1 MHSDIQ
7 WPVKT
12 REFQNHHFDSTIW
25 NDFDFRDDDIV
36 VSTYGK
42 AGTTWTQ
49 QIVGQLIS
57 NGDPDFAV
65 AALSPWVDMRIPG
78 KDVLLP
84 LLEAQTHR
92 RVLKTHLPVDA
103 LVFSPRARYIYVGR
117 DGRDVAWSLYN
128 HYRAFTPEALA
139 MINDTPGRVG
149 PPLPPAGDD
158 VHAFW
163 RTWFAGDGAPF
174 WSLWENVRSWWAIR
188 HLPNVL
194 MLHFEDLKRDLPGEM
209 RRVAHF
215 LGITIDEKR
224 FPLLVEHCTFAWM
237 KGHGDR
243 VVPMA
248 GAIWEKGTDSF
259 LNKGTNGRWRDVLT
273 VSESVAYEARARAEL
288 GNGCARWL
296 MRGSAQEER
305 LAA

>member
-1 MHSDIQ
+1 MHSDIR
-7 WPVKT
+7 WPTKT

-25 NDFDFRDDDIV
+25 NHFDFRDDDIV

-49 QIVGQLIS
+49 QIVGQLVS
-57 NGDPDFAV
+57 NGDPGFAV
-65 AALSPWVDMRIPG
+65 ADLSPWVDMRIPG

-84 LLEAQTHR
+84 MLEGQTHR

-103 LVFSPRARYIYVGR
+103 LVFSPRAKYIYVGR

-149 PPLPPAGDD
+149 PPIPPAGDC

-163 RTWFAGDGAPF
+163 RRWFAEDGAPF

-209 RRVAHF
+209 RRVADF

-224 FPLLVEHCTFAWM
+224 FPTLVEHCTFDWM
-237 KGHGDR
+237 QRHGES
-243 VVPMA
+243 VVPLG
-248 GAIWEKGTDSF
+248 GAIFENGVRSF
-259 LNKGTNGRWRDVLT
+259 INKGTNGRWRDVLT
-273 VSESVAYEARARAEL
+273 VSESIAYERRAQAEL

-296 MRGSAQEER
+296 MRGSVQEAR